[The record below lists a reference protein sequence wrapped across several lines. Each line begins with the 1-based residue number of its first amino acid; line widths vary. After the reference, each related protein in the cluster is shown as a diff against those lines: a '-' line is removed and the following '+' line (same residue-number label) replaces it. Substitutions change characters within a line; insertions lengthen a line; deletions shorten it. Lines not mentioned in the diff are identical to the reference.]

1 MANQK
6 TTAEAT
12 VETAAIDMD
21 KVNQLAAAK
30 DYVALTGYLVG
41 FGPDGVKILSNLME
55 EANRIAE
62 EAKKNAGPGV
72 RNIAASVGLQ
82 DHPSLGS
89 ITDIKVAEK
98 SGQWRVVVNGKPH
111 SSNRNLGAPILVYP
125 FRDLGKGVTPSAEQQ
140 AAHLQLAMR
149 ASLAAYASMEGK

>member
-1 MANQK
+1 MSKQ
-6 TTAEAT
+6 TTAPAAT
-12 VETAAIDMD
+12 ETAAIDME
-21 KVNQLAAAK
+21 KVQALATAK
-30 DYVALTGYLVG
+30 DYAALTTYLVA
-41 FGPDGVKILSNLME
+41 FGPDGVQILTNMME

-72 RNIAASVGLQ
+72 RNIADSVGLQ

-140 AAHLQLAMR
+140 AAHLQLAMK
-149 ASLAAYASMEGK
+149 ASLAAYAVMEAK